1 MASSTEAGADAEGG
15 VTADADAAGRACAAL
30 LHATPPARQFAP
42 LYLCRILVR
51 SEAFATAFLDG
62 EAFQGGRGYMT
73 LPLTLTPTLTLTLTL
88 TLALALT
95 WPTREPW
102 PGSPA
107 AAKSARVL
115 GLTSLANL
123 AGAPHGVKLLLAE
136 ERGPLWLQ
144 LHARAVELVLHP

>member
-73 LPLTLTPTLTLTLTL
+73 LPLTLTPTLTPALTLSPALTLTL
-88 TLALALT
+88 SLTLSLT
-95 WPTREPW
+95 LTPPSRGCTTRRARR
-102 PGSPA
+102 S
-107 AAKSARVL
+107 SAPSTARRRAWVRVR
-115 GLTSLANL
+115 
-123 AGAPHGVKLLLAE
+123 V
-136 ERGPLWLQ
+136 R
-144 LHARAVELVLHP
+144 R